1 MGPPPLP
8 LVPGPV
14 SFYKPVI
21 LMCPSSSRRMLKER
35 GENRC
40 LKETGHGGA
49 WRPQGRLLFPDAAF
63 RSLSPGQ
70 SSHWVRSVSRSTAC
84 GGTKGH
90 LSPCAAAPGTHW
102 GLRLET
108 FTSPGGGSR
117 VIGTERAQGCP
128 GLWSLRGGF
137 L

>member
-1 MGPPPLP
+1 MLERDRTWRGMETPGSPAVPRCCFQITVPRPELP
-8 LVPGPV
+8 LGP
-14 SFYKPVI
+14 
-21 LMCPSSSRRMLKER
+21 ER
-35 GENRC
+35 IQI
-40 LKETGHGGA
+40 HGM
-49 WRPQGRLLFPDAAF
+49 R
-63 RSLSPGQ
+63 
-70 SSHWVRSVSRSTAC
+70 
-84 GGTKGH
+84 GTKGH

-102 GLRLET
+102 RLRLET